1 MPNNLT
7 LLDIAKLNGS
17 DAVVGLIEEVR
28 TVAPEVTIIPARTIT
43 GTSYETVARSVLPTV
58 DFRKVN
64 EGTDASKSEF
74 TNRRVETFI
83 LSARVEADKAAARS
97 YEDGAEA
104 YMALESVGVMQS
116 ALIKIG
122 SQTIYGAAASSEG
135 FTGLQSLTTALGAVV
150 TDAGG
155 ATDNTASSVYIISA
169 GGQGVQYVYGNASV
183 LELSAFREGDAADST
198 GKRFAAFIADLTARV
213 GLQCV
218 NKHAVARLKKFTE
231 DTGKGVTDGKIL
243 DALRRMPLGS
253 RPTHI
258 LMSPRS
264 AYQLA
269 ISRTITPNVKTE
281 TVTGLVS
288 GFPTESNGLPIIV
301 TNSIVDTE
309 TLAQ

>member
-64 EGTDASKSEF
+64 GGINPSKSKF
-74 TNRRVETFI
+74 TERNVETFVI
-83 LSARVEADKAAARS
+83 SSLVEADVMAAKG
-97 YEDGAEA
+97 YEDGPDA
-104 YMALESVGVMQS
+104 YMAIEAAGVM
-116 ALIKIG
+116 AAAFVKIG
-122 SQTIYGAAASSEG
+122 TQTIYGDAANSDG
-135 FTGLQSLTTALGAVV
+135 FFGLEKLATALDAVI

-155 ATDNTASSVYIISA
+155 TTAGTGSSVYIISA
-169 GGQGVQYVYGNASV
+169 GAQGVQYVYGLNQTFS
-183 LELSAFREGDAADST
+183 LGDTRTETVRDSN
-198 GKRFAAFIADLTARV
+198 GKGFTAYVADLDARV

-218 NKHAVARLKKFTE
+218 NKHAVARLKDFTE
-231 DTGKGVTDGKIL
+231 DSGKGVTDAKIL
-243 DALRRMPLGS
+243 DALRRMPLAS

-258 LMSPRS
+258 LMSRRS

-269 ISRTITPNVKTE
+269 ISRTITPNAKVE
-281 TVTGLVS
+281 AATGLVN
-288 GFPTESNGLPIIV
+288 GFPVESNGLPIIV
-301 TNSIVDTE
+301 TDSILDTE
-309 TLAQ
+309 TLS